1 MLLIQW
7 TDQDIVHHPVIDE
20 QHRAII
26 ATINT
31 LQYFIDEAWPVSSL
45 HPTIEALEHY
55 VMFHFK
61 TEETILLKQGMPEE
75 GMKMV
80 REYRSVFFQ
89 KLREKVYNAIFHE
102 KTQILT
108 DFLVDW
114 WAGHQTEFHDKL
126 SKYFDTHSASSA
138 VNE

>member
-1 MLLIQW
+1 MLLIEW
-7 TDQDIVHHPVIDE
+7 SDKDPVNHPVIDE

-31 LQYFIDEAWPVSSL
+31 LQYFIDEDWPVSSL

-61 TEETILLKQGMPEE
+61 TEETILLKQGMSSE

-80 REYRSVFFQ
+80 REYRSKFFQ
-89 KLREKVYNAIFHE
+89 ELREKVYNAIFHK

-114 WAGHQTEFHDKL
+114 WAGHKSEFHDKL
-126 SKYFDTHSASSA
+126 SQYFDTNSTATPQ
-138 VNE
+138 